1 MKRIITFTIALMVA
15 SIAFAQKKNAGNPL
29 VSEQNYKHPF
39 AAAAAKENNIGTTEK
54 FSAVDENVSA
64 DYKHPNR
71 TVKVKRTRVR
81 QGDGVSP
88 AASTKHPFGS

>member
-1 MKRIITFTIALMVA
+1 MKLMITFAFALMLTTIAFGQKNTA
-15 SIAFAQKKNAGNPL
+15 SNPL

-39 AAAAAKENNIGTTEK
+39 AAAAAKQNNTNRSEK
-54 FSAVDENVSA
+54 FTAEDVTVSG

-71 TVKVKRTRVR
+71 KQKAKRTRIR

-88 AASTKHPFGS
+88 AASHKHPFGS

>member
-1 MKRIITFTIALMVA
+1 MKRIMTFAFALMVA
-15 SIAFAQKKNAGNPL
+15 SIAFGQKKTAGNPL

-39 AAAAAKENNIGTTEK
+39 AAATAKENNVGATEK
-54 FSAVDENVSA
+54 FTAEEVSVAA

-71 TVKVKRTRVR
+71 KQTVKRTRIR

-88 AASTKHPFGS
+88 AASQKHPFGS